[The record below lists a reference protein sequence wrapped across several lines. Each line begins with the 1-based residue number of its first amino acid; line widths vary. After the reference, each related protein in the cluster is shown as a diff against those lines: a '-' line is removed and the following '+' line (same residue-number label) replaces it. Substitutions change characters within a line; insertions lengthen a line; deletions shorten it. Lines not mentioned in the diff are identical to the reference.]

1 MRVHSSLSPRYN
13 HFAALSGGG
22 FDNIQAYKG
31 KGGAIFNLSDR
42 RRKAIKAAAIAAAM
56 AAAAAAGAHHLN
68 KRAAGKKAGWP
79 DLDTTGLD
87 LTPDF
92 ALDYGVQHIGKD
104 GWIRNVP
111 SV

>member
-13 HFAALSGGG
+13 HFAALSGRG

-31 KGGAIFNLSDR
+31 KGGALFNLSDR

-68 KRAAGKKAGWP
+68 KRAAGKNAGPAPNDDEDWDWAVIDSIKDP
-79 DLDTTGLD
+79 VQRAKMQQMWAELDD
-87 LTPDF
+87 
-92 ALDYGVQHIGKD
+92 
-104 GWIRNVP
+104 
-111 SV
+111 